1 MTMNEKRR
9 IKVFLCHAHADQ
21 ESVRALYKHLTNNCA
36 DAWLDKE
43 NIIPGQDWEL
53 EIRKAVRDSDIVV
66 VCISKQFNRAGF
78 RQKEVR
84 LALDV
89 AMEKPEGD
97 IYIIP
102 ARLEN
107 CETPENLKKWHWVD
121 LFEGDGYKKID
132 RALSIRAQQI
142 GLEFPCKEKAP
153 IYIINIMNKVV
164 ITVEANISIAIAQK
178 KMRENQ
184 VHYLLIKPSDKIKHW
199 RIFTES
205 DLLLA
210 LEQGSDS
217 QNIYISDFCSTV
229 KYFAQANWTPQ
240 KTLEYMVNHGIKII
254 PVADGEGNI
263 IGTIGS
269 NELRQNF

>member
-1 MTMNEKRR
+1 MNEKRR

-21 ESVRALYKHLTNNCA
+21 ESVRALYNHLTSNCA

-43 NIIPGQDWEL
+43 KIIPGQDWEL

-66 VCISKQFNRAGF
+66 VCVSKQFNSAGF

-107 CETPENLKKWHWVD
+107 CETPESLKKWHWVD

-132 RALSIRAQQI
+132 RALSTRAQQI

-164 ITVEANISIAIAQK
+164 ITVEANISIAVAQK
-178 KMRENQ
+178 KMSENQ
-184 VHYLLIKPSDKIKHW
+184 VHSLLIKPSNKNERW
-199 RIFTES
+199 QIFTET

-210 LEQGSDS
+210 LEQGSDP
-217 QNIYISDFCSTV
+217 QNIYISEFSTPV
-229 KYFAQANWTPQ
+229 KYVAQANWTP
-240 KTLEYMVNHGIKII
+240 KETFKYMVNHGIKIL
-254 PVADGEGNI
+254 PVADREGNI
-263 IGTIGS
+263 IGVIGS
-269 NELRQNF
+269 NELLHNV